1 LPPRRASQ
9 YDLDDCNRPDNGN
22 RSSRFSLPGKL
33 AIQVMG
39 DKICRYETKRVIF
52 APSGPE
58 NSCFVSHIHIDKILL
73 TGPFSNL
80 IMSSMKYI
88 QLEPQGDIAIV
99 RINRPEALNA
109 MNVDVIAEFSRTLDI
124 LAADETVR
132 VLIITGAGERSFCA
146 GADISYM
153 VDIEPMQAERYAT
166 SAQRVINKIES
177 LEKPVIAAVNGF
189 ALGGGCELAMAC
201 DIRIASSNAKIGQPE
216 VTIGI
221 PPGWGGTQRLMRLVG
236 PAKAKEMI
244 FTGKMITADEACQI
258 GLVNNVVSIGPDDK
272 VPPEVKGDIVKE
284 KERAAEVAK
293 VLNKKLIEYCLSVA
307 REIAKNSFTAV
318 KVSKMLIN
326 RGMDSD
332 LETGLRLEIYGWALC
347 FANEDRRKM
356 MSAFLNK
363 GKK

>member
-1 LPPRRASQ
+1 
-9 YDLDDCNRPDNGN
+9 
-22 RSSRFSLPGKL
+22 
-33 AIQVMG
+33 
-39 DKICRYETKRVIF
+39 
-52 APSGPE
+52 
-58 NSCFVSHIHIDKILL
+58 
-73 TGPFSNL
+73 
-80 IMSSMKYI
+80 MSSMKFI
-88 QLEPQGDIAIV
+88 QLEPQGDIALV
-99 RINRPEALNA
+99 KINRPEALNA
-109 MNVDVIAEFSRTLDI
+109 MNTDVISELSRTMDI
-124 LAADETVR
+124 IAADDGIKV
-132 VLIITGAGERSFCA
+132 VVITGAGERSFCA

-153 VDIEPMQAERYAT
+153 VNIEPMQAERYAS
-166 SAQRVINKIES
+166 SAQAVINKIER

-244 FTGKMITADEACQI
+244 FTGKMIAADEALQI
-258 GLVNNVVSIGPDDK
+258 GLVNRVVSLGTEDA
-272 VPPEVKGDIVKE
+272 VPPEAPKGDTAKE
-284 KERAAEVAK
+284 KERAAEVAQ
-293 VLNKKLIEYCLSVA
+293 VLNRKLMDECLALA
-307 REIAKNSFTAV
+307 REITKNSFTAV

-326 RGMDSD
+326 RGMDTD

-347 FANEDRRKM
+347 FAHEDRQKM